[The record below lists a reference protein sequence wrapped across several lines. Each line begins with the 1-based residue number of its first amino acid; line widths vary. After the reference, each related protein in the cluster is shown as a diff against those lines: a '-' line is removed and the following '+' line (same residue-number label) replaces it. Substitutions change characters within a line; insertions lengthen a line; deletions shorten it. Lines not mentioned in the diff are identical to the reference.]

1 MLDLKVRDTKLLIL
15 ETYTTNRRY
24 KLLGNNQEVFFY

>member
-1 MLDLKVRDTKLLIL
+1 MLDFKVRGIKLLIL
-15 ETYTTNRRY
+15 ETYTTNRPY